1 MCNNRW
7 RSLKLKHRIAAVISE
22 IGTSA
27 NYRLLMLMLIE
38 ANWRADE
45 LGDRLGYW
53 MRLPD

>member
-1 MCNNRW
+1 MSNRW